1 MRTQLCP
8 YALAALAGLAIS
20 NAALAQQTFF
30 NYVGPNFGDW
40 NVFNNWT
47 PNGIPGSAAMHVALV
62 PGGRTVRLGLSAPA
76 QRTIDK
82 IQIDMGGQVELLN
95 DADLTIRTQTDGL
108 GITGLLNVPGILF
121 LSSVGN
127 STDLIF
133 SGPANSFVTF
143 GGGVPGG
150 AALIQMSNNIQ
161 NRIYGTSAVERLDIQ
176 PGAVIAGSGQ
186 VGLNQLQINNAGT
199 IRATSSTGIT
209 IDPNG
214 AGLVNTG
221 TLLANGGVLTLVP
234 SVYNNAGGT
243 IQALASDVVLFNC
256 DITGGQLVG
265 SLPGVIRAGVAGAG
279 TVIRDVT
286 LNGTM
291 RMPNDA
297 DVIIAN
303 TLANN
308 GSLEMQSLGNATD
321 IYLGTS
327 LLLTG
332 GGSIIMGNNIE
343 NRILDV
349 TGGQGGRTLT
359 NQGNTIRGAGQIGL
373 NTISI
378 VNQPGGSIIAEGSA
392 GLQFDPGN
400 NFTNQGVLRAATG
413 SFLNLVAG
421 NYAFTAPAVA
431 ATGGTIFLSAGSFT
445 GTIDTEGTG
454 VCRINAPGFGV
465 SLNTLTNLGTLLF
478 PNDTDAIVSGTLNN
492 QGTINLQ
499 SLGNSTDIYLA
510 SDLSLTG
517 GGSIVMGNNMQNRIL
532 DVSGIQGGRTLTNAD
547 NTIRGAGQI
556 GLNTISIVNQP
567 GGSIIAEGLAG
578 LQFDPGNNF
587 TNQGVLRAATGN
599 VTILPGTFSTS
610 GIVIADPARIIQLT
624 AGTWSQTDGNVI
636 ANGRIQVDSADY
648 RLFTGTLS
656 GTGRVAGNVN
666 NTGGTIAPGS
676 PSGTLTIEGSYT
688 QGPDATFDFEVG
700 SLVNPTLNDSLN
712 VIGGSATLNGTLRI
726 RRSPGFIPP
735 PGSTFTVLTTGSNLR
750 MGTFTIID
758 SPDVWTI
765 QYFNNAAVAVF
776 NGIGTPACLV
786 DFNADG
792 FLTQDDV
799 SGFLTAFL
807 NEPTDAG
814 PSGTSAAPCPGEP
827 APYNTLGYAADYNR
841 DCSFN
846 QEDLSGFITEY
857 LNQIETPN
865 GCVPG

>member
-40 NVFNNWT
+40 NVFSNWT
-47 PNGIPGSAAMHVALV
+47 PNGIPGSAAMHVVLV

-308 GSLEMQSLGNATD
+308 GSLEMQSLGN
-321 IYLGTS
+321 
-327 LLLTG
+327 
-332 GGSIIMGNNIE
+332 
-343 NRILDV
+343 
-349 TGGQGGRTLT
+349 
-359 NQGNTIRGAGQIGL
+359 
-373 NTISI
+373 
-378 VNQPGGSIIAEGSA
+378 
-392 GLQFDPGN
+392 
-400 NFTNQGVLRAATG
+400 
-413 SFLNLVAG
+413 
-421 NYAFTAPAVA
+421 
-431 ATGGTIFLSAGSFT
+431 
-445 GTIDTEGTG
+445 
-454 VCRINAPGFGV
+454 
-465 SLNTLTNLGTLLF
+465 
-478 PNDTDAIVSGTLNN
+478 
-492 QGTINLQ
+492 
-499 SLGNSTDIYLA
+499 STDI
-510 SDLSLTG
+510 
-517 GGSIVMGNNMQNRIL
+517 
-532 DVSGIQGGRTLTNAD
+532 
-547 NTIRGAGQI
+547 
-556 GLNTISIVNQP
+556 
-567 GGSIIAEGLAG
+567 
-578 LQFDPGNNF
+578 
-587 TNQGVLRAATGN
+587 
-599 VTILPGTFSTS
+599 
-610 GIVIADPARIIQLT
+610 
-624 AGTWSQTDGNVI
+624 
-636 ANGRIQVDSADY
+636 
-648 RLFTGTLS
+648 
-656 GTGRVAGNVN
+656 
-666 NTGGTIAPGS
+666 
-676 PSGTLTIEGSYT
+676 
-688 QGPDATFDFEVG
+688 
-700 SLVNPTLNDSLN
+700 
-712 VIGGSATLNGTLRI
+712 
-726 RRSPGFIPP
+726 
-735 PGSTFTVLTTGSNLR
+735 
-750 MGTFTIID
+750 
-758 SPDVWTI
+758 
-765 QYFNNAAVAVF
+765 
-776 NGIGTPACLV
+776 
-786 DFNADG
+786 
-792 FLTQDDV
+792 
-799 SGFLTAFL
+799 
-807 NEPTDAG
+807 
-814 PSGTSAAPCPGEP
+814 
-827 APYNTLGYAADYNR
+827 
-841 DCSFN
+841 
-846 QEDLSGFITEY
+846 
-857 LNQIETPN
+857 
-865 GCVPG
+865 

>member
-30 NYVGPNFGDW
+30 NYVGPNFVDW

-413 SFLNLVAG
+413 
-421 NYAFTAPAVA
+421 
-431 ATGGTIFLSAGSFT
+431 
-445 GTIDTEGTG
+445 
-454 VCRINAPGFGV
+454 
-465 SLNTLTNLGTLLF
+465 
-478 PNDTDAIVSGTLNN
+478 
-492 QGTINLQ
+492 
-499 SLGNSTDIYLA
+499 
-510 SDLSLTG
+510 
-517 GGSIVMGNNMQNRIL
+517 
-532 DVSGIQGGRTLTNAD
+532 
-547 NTIRGAGQI
+547 
-556 GLNTISIVNQP
+556 
-567 GGSIIAEGLAG
+567 
-578 LQFDPGNNF
+578 
-587 TNQGVLRAATGN
+587 N

-624 AGTWSQTDGNVI
+624 AGTWSQTGGNVI

-792 FLTQDDV
+792 FLTQDDI

>member
-1 MRTQLCP
+1 
-8 YALAALAGLAIS
+8 LAALAGLAIS

-30 NYVGPNFGDW
+30 NHGGPDFGDW

-321 IYLGTS
+321 IYLGTN

-343 NRILDV
+343 NRIVDV

-378 VNQPGGSIIAEGSA
+378 VNQPGGSIIAEGS
-392 GLQFDPGN
+392 
-400 NFTNQGVLRAATG
+400 
-413 SFLNLVAG
+413 
-421 NYAFTAPAVA
+421 
-431 ATGGTIFLSAGSFT
+431 I
-445 GTIDTEGTG
+445 
-454 VCRINAPGFGV
+454 
-465 SLNTLTNLGTLLF
+465 
-478 PNDTDAIVSGTLNN
+478 
-492 QGTINLQ
+492 
-499 SLGNSTDIYLA
+499 
-510 SDLSLTG
+510 
-517 GGSIVMGNNMQNRIL
+517 
-532 DVSGIQGGRTLTNAD
+532 
-547 NTIRGAGQI
+547 
-556 GLNTISIVNQP
+556 
-567 GGSIIAEGLAG
+567 G

-624 AGTWSQTDGNVI
+624 AGTWSQTGGNVI

-712 VIGGSATLNGTLRI
+712 LIGGSATLNGTLRI

-792 FLTQDDV
+792 FLTQDDI